1 MGFEKEFSSWDELQK
16 QKDLIKLHASFNSLD
31 KSWEIKDYV
40 ENVDGMADAVA
51 TVSSIGREEAR
62 RIVEEY
68 NNKVI

>member
-1 MGFEKEFSSWDELQK
+1 
-16 QKDLIKLHASFNSLD
+16 
-31 KSWEIKDYV
+31 V